1 MEMSSAIT
9 IKDLKKAFGTFTVIS
24 EFNLDIKEGAIT
36 SILAPSGAGK
46 TTLLRVLSGIEK
58 PTSGRVTIDVIA
70 QPGTK
75 KEMAGERA
83 FLIASR
89 ADIP

>member
-1 MEMSSAIT
+1 MVADD
-9 IKDLKKAFGTFTVIS
+9 K
-24 EFNLDIKEGAIT
+24 
-36 SILAPSGAGK
+36 
-46 TTLLRVLSGIEK
+46 VL
-58 PTSGRVTIDVIA
+58 VIA